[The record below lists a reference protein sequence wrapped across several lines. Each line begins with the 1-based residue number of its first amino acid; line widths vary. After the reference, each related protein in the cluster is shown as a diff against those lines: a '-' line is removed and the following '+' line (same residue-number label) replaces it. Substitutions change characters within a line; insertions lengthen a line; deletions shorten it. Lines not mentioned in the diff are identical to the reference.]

1 MTEAR
6 PAEGMPEKAGG
17 KDTGEGTDSGQGAG
31 RGERAVVLRRET
43 RIELPQQLAGVGEG
57 GGGDEL
63 ATEKAGDF
71 ANAGFAVEKTDRR
84 YHPAGRVFT
93 LADHIVGAALCSYL
107 REMGNGEHLHM
118 LSHSANHTSHLV
130 SHAA

>member
-57 GGGDEL
+57 GGGDDF
-63 ATEKAGDF
+63 AAEKAGDF
-71 ANAGFAVEKTDRR
+71 ANAGFAVEKSD
-84 YHPAGRVFT
+84 
-93 LADHIVGAALCSYL
+93 
-107 REMGNGEHLHM
+107 
-118 LSHSANHTSHLV
+118 
-130 SHAA
+130 